1 MSDTEAKKF
10 LDDIAKGNK
19 LKLAEKM
26 WAEFTYEHLLKIPPT
41 KKPCFLAGTLVKTE
55 NGHLPIEQI
64 KVGDKVFTYNFEKKQ
79 TEINTV
85 THVYENVTQKYLKIT
100 TKNSCIEVTGQ
111 HRFWIPKQEKWLMA
125 NELKTGMHFLD
136 THKNLVEILTLEI
149 IENTEKTYNLE
160 IENNHNYF
168 VGQDEILTHNTNKV
182 FKFADETL
190 YDFGF
195 YELVK
200 GKGADDVLYVGI
212 TTQEFTKR
220 ADQHAQEGKAALKGT
235 KPYNAWKA
243 KIGTGEVSIFG
254 IKPGYTKMTFY
265 EATVWETY
273 FINERGG
280 GKAHKGLGKL
290 LNRKTPISEKMFY
303 DMKKTGKFNPCK
315 YFI

>member
-1 MSDTEAKKF
+1 
-10 LDDIAKGNK
+10 
-19 LKLAEKM
+19 M
-26 WAEFTYEHLLKIPPT
+26 WAEFTYEHLMKIPPP

-55 NGHLPIEQI
+55 SGNIPIEQI

-79 TEINTV
+79 TELNTV

-100 TKNSCIEVTGQ
+100 TKNSCIEATGQ

-149 IENTEKTYNLE
+149 IENTKKTYNLE

-195 YELVK
+195 YRLVEAK
-200 GKGADDVLYVGI
+200 GDKIDDLYVGI
-212 TTQEFTKR
+212 TTQPFDVR
-220 ADQHAQEGKAALKGT
+220 NSQHAQEGKAALPPKNQ

-243 KIGTGEVSIFG
+243 NADLLR
-254 IKPGYTKMTFY
+254 IKPDYTKMTFY

-290 LNRKTPISEKMFY
+290 LNRKTPISETMFN